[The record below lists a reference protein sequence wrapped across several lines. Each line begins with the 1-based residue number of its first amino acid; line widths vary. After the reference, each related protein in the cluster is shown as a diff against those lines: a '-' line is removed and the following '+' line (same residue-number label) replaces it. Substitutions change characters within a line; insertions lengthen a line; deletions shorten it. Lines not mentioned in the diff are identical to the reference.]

1 MVTAS
6 RPGPPVPPPP
16 PSPSA
21 VAATRPGA
29 ARPGADRPDATRRAG
44 AFAGP
49 SLGVEPKTVMW
60 VLAVFVAVVLYAV
73 SVPIDAAVYHV
84 HVAAAFGIALVQVG
98 SLLLAMWNGWAAA
111 AAFLAGQAA
120 FGLLGSAD
128 PGLPWPVTVPQL
140 ILLCALLALMVLRG
154 STQAAVALWAG
165 AIVLPLAIAFVPG
178 HGATPDGVVANLVT
192 SGAVSALV
200 LGAALAVTAGRAR
213 LDAALDE
220 ERRSSAVEHERRLV
234 AEERTRIAR
243 EMHDVIAHGMSII
256 QVQASSAPYRLTGLD
271 EAATAEFAEIA
282 ASARSAMAE
291 MRALLGV
298 LRDPAGEPE
307 TAPQPGLAELPGL
320 VASVERAGVPVSL
333 EVAPGLVDG
342 GPAARAAYRI
352 VQESLSN
359 VLRHAPGAA
368 TLVSVDRAAGPRAG
382 LDLVVRN
389 APSAPDAAG
398 GAGATGAGG
407 TADPSAARREPG
419 AGHGLIGMRER
430 VRMLGGRIE
439 SGETLDGGF
448 EVRASLPLAADAAD
462 AADAGD
468 GGGARADADRLG
480 DS

>member
-16 PSPSA
+16 PTPSD
-21 VAATRPGA
+21 VAA
-29 ARPGADRPDATRRAG
+29 ARPGTARAAALGRSDAVRSPG
-44 AFAGP
+44 ILAGP

-60 VLAVFVAVVLYAV
+60 VLTVFVAVVLFAV

-111 AAFLAGQAA
+111 AAFLVGQTA
-120 FGLLGSAD
+120 FGLLASAD

-140 ILLCALLALMVLRG
+140 ILLCAVLALLVLRG
-154 STQAAVALWAG
+154 SSQAAVTLWLG

-178 HGATPDGVVANLVT
+178 HGATPDGVIANLVT

-298 LRDPAGEPE
+298 LRDPTGEPE
-307 TAPQPGLAELPGL
+307 TAPQPGLAELPEL

-333 EVAPGLVDG
+333 ELAPGLLDG

-368 TLVSVDRAAGPRAG
+368 TLVTVERSAGPRAG

-398 GAGATGAGG
+398 TGGAAAAGG
-407 TADPSAARREPG
+407 AVDPSAARREPG

-439 SGETLDGGF
+439 SGETVDGGF
-448 EVRASLPLAADAAD
+448 EVRATLPLAADAEDGAGA
-462 AADAGD
+462 AADIRSTGSRS
-468 GGGARADADRLG
+468 GE

>member
-1 MVTAS
+1 
-6 RPGPPVPPPP
+6 
-16 PSPSA
+16 
-21 VAATRPGA
+21 
-29 ARPGADRPDATRRAG
+29 
-44 AFAGP
+44 
-49 SLGVEPKTVMW
+49 MW
-60 VLAVFVAVVLYAV
+60 VLAAFVSVVLYAV

-84 HVAAAFGIALVQVG
+84 HVAAAFGIALLQVG
-98 SLLLAMWNGWAAA
+98 SLLLAMWNGWASA

-128 PGLPWPVTVPQL
+128 PGMPWPVTVPQL
-140 ILLCALLALMVLRG
+140 ILLCATLALLVLRG
-154 STQAAVALWAG
+154 FPQAAGALWLG
-165 AIVLPLAIAFVPG
+165 AIVLPLGIAFVPG
-178 HGATPDGVVANLVT
+178 HGATPDGVIANLVT

-200 LGAALAVTAGRAR
+200 LGAALAVTAWRAR
-213 LDAALDE
+213 LGAVLDE
-220 ERRSSAVEHERRLV
+220 ERRAGAVEHERRLV

-271 EAATAEFAEIA
+271 EAAAAEFAEIA

-298 LRDPAGEPE
+298 LRDPSGEPE
-307 TAPQPGLAELPGL
+307 TAPQPGLAELPEL

-333 EVAPGLVDG
+333 ELAPGLLDG

-368 TLVSVDRAAGPRAG
+368 TLVRVERSAGQRAG

-389 APSAPDAAG
+389 APQHAPGAPGAPGAPDAAAAG
-398 GAGATGAGG
+398 GATAGG
-407 TADPSAARREPG
+407 GAVDPSAARREPG

-439 SGETLDGGF
+439 SGETVDGGF
-448 EVRASLPLAADAAD
+448 EVRATLPLASDAENGTGAAAD
-462 AADAGD
+462 IRAADIRAGE
-468 GGGARADADRLG
+468 G
-480 DS
+480 S

>member
-6 RPGPPVPPPP
+6 RPGPPVPPAP
-16 PSPSA
+16 PSPSE
-21 VAATRPGA
+21 VAA
-29 ARPGADRPDATRRAG
+29 ARPGQARTRFGGGAATTPASSPTG
-44 AFAGP
+44 PAGP
-49 SLGVEPKTVMW
+49 TVAGVDPVAAVW
-60 VLAVFVAVVLYAV
+60 VVTAFVAVVMYAV

-84 HVAAAFGIALVQVG
+84 HVAAAFGIALLQVG
-98 SLLLAMWNGWAAA
+98 SLPLAMWNAWAAV
-111 AAFLAGQAA
+111 AAFLAGQVA

-140 ILLCALLALMVLRG
+140 IVLCALLALLVLRG
-154 STQAAVALWAG
+154 APKAAGALWLG
-165 AIVLPLAIAFVPG
+165 ALVLPLGIAFVPD

-200 LGAALAVTAGRAR
+200 LAAALAVMAWRTR

-220 ERRSSAVEHERRLV
+220 ERRVSAAEHEGRLL

-256 QVQASSAPYRLTGLD
+256 QVQASSAPYRLPGLD
-271 EAATAEFAEIA
+271 EATSAEFAEIA

-307 TAPQPGLAELPGL
+307 TAPQPGLAELAEL

-333 EVAPGLVDG
+333 EVTPGLVDG

-368 TLVSVDRAAGPRAG
+368 TLVSVHRSAGRAG
-382 LDLVVRN
+382 LEVVVRN
-389 APSAPDAAG
+389 ERSTDAAAAAG
-398 GAGATGAGG
+398 GA
-407 TADPSAARREPG
+407 ADLASGRSEPG

-430 VRMLGGRIE
+430 ARMLGGSME
-439 SGETLDGGF
+439 GGETVDGGF
-448 EVRASLPLAADAAD
+448 EVRATLPLAAD
-462 AADAGD
+462 G
-468 GGGARADADRLG
+468 R
-480 DS
+480 DSIEEVS

>member
-21 VAATRPGA
+21 VAA
-29 ARPGADRPDATRRAG
+29 ARPGGAATDRSGAAPSGRRG
-44 AFAGP
+44 RGDFASP
-49 SLGVEPKTVMW
+49 VAGVEPIVVTW
-60 VLAVFVAVVLYAV
+60 VLVAFVAVVMYAV

-120 FGLLGSAD
+120 FGLLATAD
-128 PGLPWPVTVPQL
+128 PGMPWPVTVTQL
-140 ILLCALLALMVLRG
+140 ILLCALLVLLVLRG
-154 STQAAVALWAG
+154 SSNAAAALWLG
-165 AIVLPLAIAFVPG
+165 AIVVPLAIAFVPG

-200 LGAALAVTAGRAR
+200 LSAALGVTAWRARLGAAL
-213 LDAALDE
+213 DD
-220 ERRSSAVEHERRLV
+220 ERRVSAAEHERRLI

-307 TAPQPGLAELPGL
+307 TAPQPGLAQLPEL

-333 EVAPGLVDG
+333 EIAPGLLDG
-342 GPAARAAYRI
+342 GPTARAAYRI

-368 TLVSVDRAAGPRAG
+368 TLVRVERASGPRAG

-389 APSAPDAAG
+389 APVTDAAG
-398 GAGATGAGG
+398 
-407 TADPSAARREPG
+407 EPVITRPEAG
-419 AGHGLIGMRER
+419 AGHGLVGMRER

-439 SGETLDGGF
+439 SGETVDGGF
-448 EVRASLPLAADAAD
+448 EVRAMLPLAADGP
-462 AADAGD
+462 AGE
-468 GGGARADADRLG
+468 

>member
-1 MVTAS
+1 M
-6 RPGPPVPPPP
+6 
-16 PSPSA
+16 
-21 VAATRPGA
+21 
-29 ARPGADRPDATRRAG
+29 
-44 AFAGP
+44 FAGP

-60 VLAVFVAVVLYAV
+60 VLTVFVAVVLYAV

-140 ILLCALLALMVLRG
+140 ILLCAVLALMVLRG
-154 STQAAVALWAG
+154 SKQAAVALWLG
-165 AIVLPLAIAFVPG
+165 AIVVPLVIAFVPG
-178 HGATPDGVVANLVT
+178 HGATPDGVIANLVT

-200 LGAALAVTAGRAR
+200 LGAAFAVTAGRAR

-220 ERRSSAVEHERRLV
+220 ERRSSAVEHERRLI

-307 TAPQPGLAELPGL
+307 TAPQPGLAELPEL

-333 EVAPGLVDG
+333 ELAPGLLDG

-368 TLVSVDRAAGPRAG
+368 TLVSVDRASDGRAG
-382 LDLVVRN
+382 LELVVRN
-389 APSAPDAAG
+389 ASSTDAAVDAG
-398 GAGATGAGG
+398 AGAGATGAGE
-407 TADPSAARREPG
+407 AVDPSAARREPG

-439 SGETLDGGF
+439 SGETVDGGF
-448 EVRASLPLAADAAD
+448 EVRATLPLTADTDIRSAAD
-462 AADAGD
+462 
-468 GGGARADADRLG
+468 RSG